1 MQPTF
6 TQVPPKPHLLP
17 IAEGFTKSR
26 QATFFPS
33 LAASFAHANPPDPPP
48 ITTKSYSYS
57 EEETPDA

>member
-17 IAEGFTKSR
+17 ITEGLTKSR

-48 ITTKSYSYS
+48 ITTKS
-57 EEETPDA
+57 